1 MPVTPGVPT
10 TARRDFL
17 AGAVA
22 ASLGSARWQRPST
35 VLYRGNIVTMDP
47 AKPRA
52 QAVAIFGDRFLAVGS
67 TQEALNLAGPS
78 TRRIDLAGR
87 TVVPGFIDAHSH
99 PAGAGLQH
107 LTNIDC
113 DLRSIADILA
123 AVTERA
129 GKTPQ
134 GDWIL
139 GFKYDDT
146 KTREG
151 RPLTRADLDQAA
163 PNHPVMIQ
171 HRGGHT
177 AYVNSLGFARAD
189 INEMTKDPQGGK
201 IDRDSSGRPTGR
213 LAESAVDL
221 VARHLKEDDTPERR
235 REGVRFISKALAK
248 AGITSVHDASASIAD
263 WRAYQD
269 ARAAGDLGTRVYA
282 LISAGE
288 IDRVIAA
295 GMRQGV
301 GDEWVRLGGMK
312 SVCDGSISE
321 RTARLAQ
328 PYIGRPDD
336 HGILVQT
343 AEQLWPLMEKAHRA
357 NLQIGIHANGDIGID
372 IVVGLYERLQKEWP
386 RADPRFRIEHCTVI
400 TPDLV
405 RRIKALGAIPTPFS
419 TYVYWHGEKMKE
431 YGADRLE
438 RMFALRSFLDA
449 GVPAT
454 FASDYPPGPFEPMMG
469 LQSMVGRADM
479 KGAVWG
485 GSQRVTVDE
494 AIRIATVHG
503 AYASFEEK
511 TKGSIEV
518 GKLADLV
525 VLGRDPYRE
534 PVSSLVSIPIE
545 RTMVGG
551 RWVYES

>member
-1 MPVTPGVPT
+1 MTDRRRFLGQLGGIAA
-10 TARRDFL
+10 TAL
-17 AGAVA
+17 P
-22 ASLGSARWQRPST
+22 WQRPT
-35 VLYRGNIVTMDP
+35 LVLYRGTIVTMDP

-52 QAVAIFGDRFLAVGS
+52 QAVAIFGDRFAAVGT
-67 TQEALNLAGPS
+67 TQEILGYAGS
-78 TRRIDLAGR
+78 TTRRIDLAGR
-87 TVVPGFIDAHSH
+87 IVVPGFIDAHSH

-107 LTNIDC
+107 LTNVDC
-113 DLRSIADILA
+113 DLRSIADIVQAVKDRA
-123 AVTERA
+123 A
-129 GKTPQ
+129 KTPQ
-134 GDWIL
+134 GEWVL

-177 AYVNSLGFARAD
+177 AYLNSIGFARAD
-189 INEMTKDPQGGK
+189 ITEMTQDPPGGK

-221 VARHLKEDDTPERR
+221 ATRHIKEDDSADRR
-235 REGVRFISKALAK
+235 REGVKFISKALAK
-248 AGITSVHDASASIAD
+248 AGITSVHDASASIED

-269 ARAAGDLGTRVYA
+269 ALANGDLGTRVYA
-282 LISAGE
+282 LVYGNA
-288 IDRVIAA
+288 IDRMIAA
-295 GMRQGV
+295 GLRQGS
-301 GDEWVRLGGMK
+301 GNEWVRLGGMK
-312 SVCDGSISE
+312 LVCDGSISE

-328 PYIGRPDD
+328 PYVGRPDD
-336 HGILVQT
+336 YGILVNT
-343 AEQLWPLMEKAHRA
+343 ADQLWPLMEKAHRA
-357 NLQIGIHANGDIGID
+357 NLQIGVHANGDVGID
-372 IVVGLYERLQKEWP
+372 IVLGLYERLLKEYP
-386 RADPRFRIEHCTVI
+386 RPDPRFRLEHCTVV

-431 YGADRLE
+431 YGAERLE

-449 GVPAT
+449 GIRPT

-479 KGAVWG
+479 KGTVWG
-485 GSQRVTVDE
+485 GSQKVTVDE
-494 AIRIATVHG
+494 AIRIATLHG
-503 AYASFEEK
+503 AYASFEE
-511 TKGSIEV
+511 TRKGSIEV

-534 PVSSLVSIPIE
+534 PVTSLVSIPIE

-551 RWVYES
+551 RWVYEA

>member
-1 MPVTPGVPT
+1 MT
-10 TARRDFL
+10 TRRTFL
-17 AGAVA
+17 SGAAA
-22 ASLGSARWQRPST
+22 ASIAPFRWQRPSM
-35 VLYRGNIVTMDP
+35 VLYRGTIVTMDP
-47 AKPRA
+47 ARPRA
-52 QAVAIFGDRFLAVGS
+52 QAVALFGDRFLAVGS
-67 TQEALNLAGPS
+67 SAEVLRFAGPG

-123 AVTERA
+123 AVKERA

-134 GDWIL
+134 GDWVL

-151 RPLTRADLDQAA
+151 RPLTRADLDEAA
-163 PNHPVMIQ
+163 PNHPVLIQ

-189 INEMTKDPQGGK
+189 VTENTKDPAGGK

-213 LAESAVDL
+213 LAETAVDL
-221 VARHLKEDDTPERR
+221 VTRHIKEDDSPERR
-235 REGVRFISKALAK
+235 RAGVAFISKALAR
-248 AGITSVHDASASIAD
+248 AGITSVHDASASIDD

-269 ARAAGDLGTRVYA
+269 ARAAGELGTRVYA
-282 LISAGE
+282 LVYGSAL
-288 IDRVIAA
+288 DAMIAA
-295 GMRQGV
+295 GMRQGA

-312 SVCDGSISE
+312 GVCDGSISE
-321 RTARLAQ
+321 RTARLVQ
-328 PYIGRPDD
+328 SYVGRPDD
-336 HGILVQT
+336 YGIVVNT
-343 AEQLWPLMEKAHRA
+343 AEQLWPVMEKTHRA
-357 NLQIGIHANGDIGID
+357 GLQIGIHANGDVGID
-372 IVVGLYERLQKEWP
+372 IVLGLYERLQQVHLRP
-386 RADPRFRIEHCTVI
+386 DPRFRIEHCTVV

-405 RRIKALGAIPTPFS
+405 RRIKALGVIPTPFS
-419 TYVYWHGEKMKE
+419 TYVYWHGEKMTE
-431 YGADRLE
+431 YGAERLE

-449 GVPAT
+449 GVKPT

-469 LQSMVGRADM
+469 LQSMVGRTDM
-479 KGAVWG
+479 KGTTWG
-485 GSQRVTVDE
+485 GSQKVTVDE

-534 PVSSLVSIPIE
+534 PVTSLVTIPIE

-551 RWVYES
+551 RWVYEA

>member
-1 MPVTPGVPT
+1 MGTD
-10 TARRDFL
+10 RRQFL
-17 AGAVA
+17 AQVGAVA
-22 ASLGSARWQRPST
+22 ATSLPWQRPSV
-35 VLYRGNIVTMDP
+35 VLSRGNIVTMDP
-47 AKPRA
+47 ARPRA
-52 QAVAIFGDRFLAVGS
+52 QAVAIFGDRFLSVGS
-67 TQEALNLAGPS
+67 TQEVLRLAGPS

-99 PAGAGLQH
+99 PASAGLQH

-113 DLRSIADILA
+113 DLRSIAEILA
-123 AVTERA
+123 AVKERA

-134 GDWIL
+134 GGWVL

-163 PNHPVMIQ
+163 PNHPVLIQ

-177 AYVNSLGFARAD
+177 AYVNSLGFTRA
-189 INEMTKDPQGGK
+189 NVTEATKDPGGGK
-201 IDRDSSGRPTGR
+201 IDRDTSGRPTGR

-221 VARHLKEDDTPERR
+221 VTRHVKEDDSPDRR
-235 REGVRFISKALAK
+235 REGVKFISKGLAK
-248 AGITSVHDASASIAD
+248 AGITSVHDASATIAD

-269 ARAAGDLGTRVYA
+269 AYAAGELGTRIYTLVWY
-282 LISAGE
+282 GE
-288 IDRVIAA
+288 IDRIIAA
-295 GMRQGV
+295 GLRRGA

-312 SVCDGSISE
+312 GICDGSISE

-328 PYIGRPDD
+328 PYVGRPDD
-336 HGILVQT
+336 YGILVNT
-343 AEQLWPLMEKAHRA
+343 AEQLWPAMEKAHRA
-357 NLQIGIHANGDIGID
+357 NLQIGIHANGDVGID
-372 IVVGLYERLQKEWP
+372 IVLGLYERLQKESP
-386 RADPRFRIEHCTVI
+386 RPDPRFRLEHCTVV
-400 TPDLV
+400 TPDLI

-431 YGADRLE
+431 YGAERLE

-449 GVPAT
+449 GVRPT

-469 LQSMVGRADM
+469 LQSMVGRTDM
-479 KGAVWG
+479 KGTVWG
-485 GSQRVTVDE
+485 GGQKVTVDE

-503 AYASFEEK
+503 AHASFEEK

-534 PVSSLVSIPIE
+534 PVTSLVTIPIE

-551 RWVYES
+551 RWVHES